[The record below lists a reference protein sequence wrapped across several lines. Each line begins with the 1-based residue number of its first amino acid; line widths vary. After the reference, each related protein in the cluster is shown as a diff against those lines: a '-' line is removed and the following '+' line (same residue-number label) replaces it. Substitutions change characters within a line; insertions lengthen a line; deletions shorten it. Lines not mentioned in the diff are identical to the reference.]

1 MKHDRLKPA
10 YFVLFFVFFLL
21 VPSIMVYAG
30 GSKALQAKLNE
41 CNDEVDTL
49 QAQISQLELDNQ
61 SLKSQLDSLEAR
73 KAELESKIAQLEG
86 RIAEKEEQIEAIEQE
101 APDPSIV
108 SVTKEQIQQVEA
120 EIIELK
126 MKKGEL
132 EESIQQINREIA
144 QLKSENYT
152 LKSDNQTL
160 KSDNQTLK
168 SDNHALESENHKFQ
182 VENTMLSS
190 RVQELSEEKEELEM
204 ALRIYEGI
212 QEESMKLMDLAIE
225 RIHELLREEIRT
237 GKVRV
242 FKGRYGIVLDIVSEY
257 MFETGSVEIND
268 RSKIILSKITIL
280 LNELDGYFIGVLGN
294 ADSKPIITPSLK
306 AKFPTNWE
314 LSSARGAAVTRYF
327 LNEGN
332 ISPSRMVAM
341 GLGEYW
347 PIDNNDSEDGRGN
360 NRRVDIILLPVDV
373 VAAIVV
379 GAEIK

>member
-86 RIAEKEEQIEAIEQE
+86 RIAEKEGQIEAIEQE

-144 QLKSENYT
+144 RLKSE
-152 LKSDNQTL
+152 
-160 KSDNQTLK
+160 NQTLK
-168 SDNHALESENHKFQ
+168 SDNHTLGSENHTLQ
-182 VENTMLSS
+182 VENTMLSG
-190 RVQELSEEKEELEM
+190 RVQELSEGKEELEM

-212 QEESMKLMDLAIE
+212 QEESMKLMEFAIE

-257 MFETGSVEIND
+257 MFEMGSAEINN

-294 ADSKPIITPSLK
+294 ADSKPIVTPSLK

-314 LSSARGAAVTRYF
+314 LSSARGAAVTRYL

-347 PIDNNDSEDGRGN
+347 PIDDNDSEDGRGN

>member
-1 MKHDRLKPA
+1 MKHKRLKPA
-10 YFVLFFVFFLL
+10 YFVLLLVFFLL
-21 VPSIMVYAG
+21 VPSLIAYAG
-30 GSKALQAKLNE
+30 GSKALQAKLDE
-41 CNDEVDTL
+41 CSDEKDKL
-49 QAQISQLELDNQ
+49 EAQVSQLESDNQ
-61 SLKSQLDSLEAR
+61 SLKSQLESLEAR
-73 KAELESKIAQLEG
+73 KAALESKIAQLEG
-86 RIAEKEEQIEAIEQE
+86 RIAEKEGQIEAIEQE

-152 LKSDNQTL
+152 LKSENNTM
-160 KSDNQTLK
+160 KSENNT
-168 SDNHALESENHKFQ
+168 LESENHTLQ
-182 VENTMLSS
+182 VNNTMLST
-190 RVQELSEEKEELEM
+190 RIQQITEEKEELEM
-204 ALRIYEGI
+204 ALRVYEGI
-212 QEESMKLMDLAIE
+212 QKESMQLMEFAIK

-242 FKGRYGIVLDIVSEY
+242 FKGQYGIVLDVVSEY
-257 MFETGSVEIND
+257 MFETGSVEINYS
-268 RSKIILSKITIL
+268 SKNILSKIALL

-306 AKFPTNWE
+306 EKYSTNWE
-314 LSSARGAAVTRYF
+314 LASARGATVTRY
-327 LNEGN
+327 LLEKSK

-341 GLGEYW
+341 GLGEFW
-347 PIDNNDSEDGRGN
+347 PIDDNDSEKGRGN

>member
-30 GSKALQAKLNE
+30 GSKALQAKLDE

-73 KAELESKIAQLEG
+73 KAELESKIAELEG
-86 RIAEKEEQIEAIEQE
+86 RIAEKEGQIEAIEPE

-120 EIIELK
+120 EILELK

-152 LKSDNQTL
+152 LKSE
-160 KSDNQTLK
+160 NQTLK
-168 SDNHALESENHKFQ
+168 SDNHTLESENHTLQ
-182 VENTMLSS
+182 VNNTMLST
-190 RVQELSEEKEELEM
+190 RIREITEEKEELEM

-212 QEESMKLMDLAIE
+212 QEESMKLMELAIE

-242 FKGRYGIVLDIVSEY
+242 FKGQYGIVLDVVSEY
-257 MFETGSVEIND
+257 MFETGSVEINYS
-268 RSKIILSKITIL
+268 SKIILRKIAIL

-306 AKFPTNWE
+306 EKFPTNWE
-314 LSSARGAAVTRYF
+314 LASARGATVTRY
-327 LNEGN
+327 LLEKSK

-341 GLGEYW
+341 GLGEFW
-347 PIDNNDSEDGRGN
+347 PIADNDSEKGRGN

>member
-1 MKHDRLKPA
+1 MKHKRLKPA
-10 YFVLFFVFFLL
+10 YFVLLLVFFLL
-21 VPSIMVYAG
+21 VPSLIAYAG
-30 GSKALQAKLNE
+30 GSKALQAKLDE
-41 CNDEVDTL
+41 CSDEKDKL
-49 QAQISQLELDNQ
+49 EAQVSQLESDNQ
-61 SLKSQLDSLEAR
+61 SLKSQLESLEAR
-73 KAELESKIAQLEG
+73 KAALESKIAQLEG
-86 RIAEKEEQIEAIEQE
+86 RIAEKEGQIEAIEQE

-152 LKSDNQTL
+152 LKSE
-160 KSDNQTLK
+160 
-168 SDNHALESENHKFQ
+168 NHTLESENHTLQ
-182 VENTMLSS
+182 VNNTMLST
-190 RVQELSEEKEELEM
+190 RIQQITEEKEELEM
-204 ALRIYEGI
+204 ALRVYEGI
-212 QEESMKLMDLAIE
+212 QKESMQLMEFAIK

-242 FKGRYGIVLDIVSEY
+242 FKGQYGIVLDVVSEY
-257 MFETGSVEIND
+257 MFETGSVEINYS
-268 RSKIILSKITIL
+268 SKNILSKIALL

-306 AKFPTNWE
+306 EKYSTNWE
-314 LSSARGAAVTRYF
+314 LASVRGATVTRY
-327 LNEGN
+327 LLEKSK

-341 GLGEYW
+341 GLGEFW
-347 PIDNNDSEDGRGN
+347 PIDDNDSEKGRGN